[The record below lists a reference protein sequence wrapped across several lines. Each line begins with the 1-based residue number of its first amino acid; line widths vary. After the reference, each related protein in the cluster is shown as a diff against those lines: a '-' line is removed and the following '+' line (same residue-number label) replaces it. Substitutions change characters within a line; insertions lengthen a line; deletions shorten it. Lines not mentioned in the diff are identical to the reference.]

1 MNGSKPTVSG
11 RTSDVQNA
19 MMRGIV
25 EAIEH
30 ERVRQNIPMEQ
41 FMDGAWNNALRHA
54 NGLSARNVCRALD
67 ALDIE
72 VIFIN
77 KEGEQ
82 V

>member
-1 MNGSKPTVSG
+1 MNGSRPTVSQ
-11 RTSDVQNA
+11 RTKSVENA
-19 MMRGIV
+19 TMRGIY
-25 EAIEH
+25 EAIER

-67 ALDIE
+67 ALDID